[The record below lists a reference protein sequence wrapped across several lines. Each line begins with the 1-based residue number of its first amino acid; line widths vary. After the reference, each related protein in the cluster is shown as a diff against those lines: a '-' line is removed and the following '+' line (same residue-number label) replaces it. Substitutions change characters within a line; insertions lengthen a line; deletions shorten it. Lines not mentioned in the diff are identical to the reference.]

1 MGKTKKANKIP
12 RKIKKDE
19 VLNIDSTTNIP
30 KLEQMLQSGNMKFI
44 MVYGEWCGACHKF
57 RRDIWNPM
65 TKTKAIHN
73 RAAVRDDMVGQT
85 SLKNAKFD
93 YLPSIIVVD
102 DKGEMQTFNTP
113 EGKQT
118 NAMPTPKNLN
128 DMKRVA
134 NVPIKSMN
142 SPNMREE
149 AEEKAPESMTVRFNN
164 SDTNFS
170 SSKQSIQ
177 RNQTPYYNYEG
188 VIRTRPEATPRGQS
202 YIPIQGGGFFG
213 KGSLL
218 SSLENFTSSGGGL
231 KIVRQTR
238 RKSKSTK

>member
-1 MGKTKKANKIP
+1 MGKTKKIP
-12 RKIKKDE
+12 KKTKKE
-19 VLNIDSTTNIP
+19 QVLNIDSPTNIP
-30 KLEQMLQSGNMKFI
+30 KLERMLQSGNMKII
-44 MVYGEWCGACHKF
+44 MVYAEWCGACHRF
-57 RRDIWNPM
+57 RDDIWNPM
-65 TKTKAIHN
+65 SKTTAIHN
-73 RAAVRDDMVGQT
+73 RAAIRDDMVGQT

-128 DMKRVA
+128 DMERIV
-134 NVPIKSMN
+134 NVPVKSSKSTSMETQE
-142 SPNMREE
+142 P
-149 AEEKAPESMTVRFNN
+149 MTVRFNN
-164 SDTNFS
+164 SDPGL
-170 SSKQSIQ
+170 QRPIQ
-177 RNQTPYYNYEG
+177 RNKTPYYN
-188 VIRTRPEATPRGQS
+188 RPEATPHGQT
-202 YIPIQGGGFFG
+202 YVAAQRGGFFG

-218 SSLENFTSSGGGL
+218 TSLENFTASSGGGL